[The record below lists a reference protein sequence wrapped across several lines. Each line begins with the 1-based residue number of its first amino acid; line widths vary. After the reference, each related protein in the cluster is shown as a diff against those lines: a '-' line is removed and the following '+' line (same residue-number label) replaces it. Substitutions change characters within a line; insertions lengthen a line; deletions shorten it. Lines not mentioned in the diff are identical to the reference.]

1 MTSNYMPIK
10 STTWKKWIDAK
21 KSSTFQVYQE
31 ELEIMSKP
39 IINTEIE
46 TVIKIC
52 QNKSPEPDGFTGEFY
67 QVFRE
72 ELMPILLKLFKK
84 LQREQYFQIHSV
96 GQQSS

>member
-1 MTSNYMPIK
+1 MDRCLEKFNLPRL
-10 STTWKKWIDAK
+10 
-21 KSSTFQVYQE
+21 YQE

-52 QNKSPEPDGFTGEFY
+52 QKKKSPEPDGFTGEFY
-67 QVFRE
+67 QVFRD

-84 LQREQYFQIHSV
+84 LQRKQYFQIHSV
-96 GQQSS
+96 RQQSS

>member
-1 MTSNYMPIK
+1 MDNLEEMDRCLEKFNLPRL
-10 STTWKKWIDAK
+10 
-21 KSSTFQVYQE
+21 YQE

-84 LQREQYFQIHSV
+84 LQRKQYFQIHSV
-96 GQQSS
+96 RQQSS